1 MYYSVEIERSMQSLA
16 YCINRVNNRVDDID
30 DWDIRINAC
39 GIDYGIYFNFNI
51 EDKELEIGNFAR
63 YDEFY
68 LDEIEFY
75 LDEIID
81 LINEQE

>member
-16 YCINRVNNRVDDID
+16 YCINRVNNKVDDID
-30 DWDIRINAC
+30 DWDIRINAG
-39 GIDYGIYFNFNI
+39 GIDFGIYFNFNI
-51 EDKELEIGNFAR
+51 EDKELEISNFAR
-63 YDEFY
+63 YD
-68 LDEIEFY
+68 EFY